1 MAKYRFEQI
10 AFNST
15 EKKKPEE
22 NDRHVYLGLEHLDSG
37 CLKVTRFGADV
48 APIGDKLV
56 MRKGDVLFGKRR
68 AYQKKVAIA
77 PFDGIFSAHGMVLR
91 PSENVVDPQF
101 FPFFISSD
109 YFLDAAIKIS
119 VGSLSP
125 TINWRDLKNL
135 EFNLPSLEEQGRLA
149 TVLQSITNTIETYKN
164 LLTKTDELVK
174 SQFIELFGDPVSN
187 TKQWPIKEFA
197 EIASS
202 RLGKMLDKKKQ
213 KGENKFPYL
222 ANFNVQWFRFDLSQ
236 LNSMDFDE
244 NERKEFQLQW
254 GDLLVCEGG
263 EIGRCAIWRNNKE
276 NCFYQKALHRVRC
289 NTNIV
294 LPEYLAWWFKF
305 NSECGEF
312 QNISGAKAT
321 IAHLP
326 GATLKKMKVA
336 VPKIQ
341 VQQEFVRF
349 VEQLDK
355 SKFELEQALS
365 ELTLTY
371 KRILAENLG

>member
-1 MAKYRFEQI
+1 MTKYRFEQI

-91 PSENVVDPQF
+91 PRENAVDPQF

-135 EFNLPSLEEQGRLA
+135 EFNLPSLEEQRRLA
-149 TVLQSITNTIETYKN
+149 SVLQSITDTIETYKN

-174 SQFIELFGDPVSN
+174 SQFIELFGDPVKNPSDFPKR
-187 TKQWPIKEFA
+187 TI
-197 EIASS
+197 
-202 RLGKMLDKKKQ
+202 
-213 KGENKFPYL
+213 GECCILKSGTTLPEEL
-222 ANFNVQWFRFDLSQ
+222 
-236 LNSMDFDE
+236 E
-244 NERKEFQLQW
+244 N
-254 GDLLVCEGG
+254 EGG
-263 EIGRCAIWRNNKE
+263 EIPYIKVADMNIEGNEGYITTSTRFVSEKSAGSGIFPYGAVIFPKRGGAILTNKKRMVLRPICADLNIMGVISKGELNPFYLKVFFDSLDLASILNGSTIPQINNKD
-276 NCFYQKALHRVRC
+276 
-289 NTNIV
+289 
-294 LPEYLAWWFKF
+294 
-305 NSECGEF
+305 
-312 QNISGAKAT
+312 
-321 IAHLP
+321 IAPLCI
-326 GATLKKMKVA
+326 L
-336 VPKIQ
+336 VPPIAQ
-341 VQQEFVRF
+341 QSRFADFVQ
-349 VEQLDK
+349 QLDK